1 MQSWHSLKKRIHD
14 MNFQSKIKF
23 AFLLISMIPV
33 IVLGSF
39 CFSETRSLLI
49 NQSKS
54 DLNAALNQSALTLN
68 SQLEAYNKIVNFL
81 SFNQEIVNAANH
93 TYTSTFEMYD
103 QLVNVID
110 QNFYT
115 ARNLNASIEQLTL
128 YTDTNLHQHGQTVR
142 PLSEVRTATWYPLVM
157 QSTNI
162 LWFSDRHNIY
172 SVRRVLNTKIKNPKD
187 NIIYARINAKS
198 LLEPF
203 DSLETQGAELLIM
216 DAAGQAVYS
225 SEPDQVYPESL
236 FRHPSVDE
244 MHWNG
249 EEYTV
254 LHASIPTSGWEV
266 FLYKPTSLITQSAWR
281 IVSTVLLMIIA
292 CIVAVVVAGTLF
304 SHKFISRIEQLRHNM
319 KTVEEGSLE
328 VTVHSDSKDEI
339 GDLIRGFGNM
349 VVKTEDLINK
359 VYREEIARKEYE
371 MKALQAQINPHFLY
385 NSLSLINWRAL
396 RIHATDISEMAQ
408 LLSTFYR
415 TTLNKGNN
423 MILVSNEIL
432 NVQSYMKI
440 QLLMHSNSFD
450 VEYRIDEA
458 ILPYHMPNLMLQ
470 PLIENAI
477 IHGIENRDEGGR
489 IKLSGQLEDGCIV
502 FQVEDNGIGIEPKQL
517 ASLLD
522 SKPMGYGLKNVHD
535 RARLMYGSEYG
546 ITITSEVNQGTH
558 VTLRFP
564 AADENK

>member
-1 MQSWHSLKKRIHD
+1 MQSWYTLKKRIHD

-128 YTDTNLHQHGQTVR
+128 YTGTNLHQHGQTVR
-142 PLSEVRTATWYPLVM
+142 PISEVHNTTWYPLVM
-157 QSTNI
+157 KSTNI

-187 NIIYARINAKS
+187 NIIYARINSKS

-203 DSLETQGAELLIM
+203 DSLETQGAELLII

-225 SEPDQVYPESL
+225 SEPDEVYPNSL
-236 FRHPSVDE
+236 YRDPSVDE

-249 EEYTV
+249 KKYTV

-292 CIVAVVVAGTLF
+292 CIGAVVVAGTLF
-304 SHKFISRIEQLRHNM
+304 SRKFISRIEQLRHNM

-450 VEYRIDEA
+450 VEYQIDEA

-477 IHGIENRDEGGR
+477 IHGIENRDEGGK
-489 IKLSGQLEDGCIV
+489 IKLSGKLEDDCIV
-502 FQVEDNGIGIEPKQL
+502 FQVDDNGIGIEPGQL

-522 SKPMGYGLKNVHD
+522 SKPTGYGLKNVHD
-535 RARLMYGSEYG
+535 RARLMYGAEYG
-546 ITITSEVNQGTH
+546 ITIMSEVNQGTH

-564 AADENK
+564 AADE

>member
-1 MQSWHSLKKRIHD
+1 MQNWRSLKKYIHD
-14 MNFQSKIKF
+14 LNFQTKIKL

-81 SFNQEIVNAANH
+81 RFNQEIVNAANH

-103 QLVNVID
+103 TFVNVID

-115 ARNLNASIEQLTL
+115 ARNLNTSIEQLTL
-128 YTDTNLHQHGQTVR
+128 YTGSNLHQHGQTVH
-142 PLSEVRTATWYPLVM
+142 PIDEIKNTDWYPRVM
-157 QSTNI
+157 NSTNV
-162 LWFSDRHNIY
+162 LWFSDNDKIF
-172 SVRRVLNTKIKNPKD
+172 SVTRILNTKERNPKD
-187 NIIYARINAKS
+187 NILYACINYES
-198 LLEPF
+198 LMQPFETLEA
-203 DSLETQGAELLIM
+203 QGAKLLIL
-216 DAAGQAVYS
+216 DGEGQAVYS
-225 SEPDQVYPESL
+225 SEQEYPSSL
-236 FRHPSVDE
+236 FTEPSAEELD
-244 MHWNG
+244 WNG
-249 EEYTV
+249 EKNTV
-254 LHASIPTSGWEV
+254 LHSSISTSGWTV
-266 FLYKPTSLITQSAWR
+266 FLYKPTDLITNSAWR

-292 CIVAVVVAGTLF
+292 CIAAVAVAGSLF
-304 SHKFISRIEQLRHNM
+304 SRKFISRIQHLRNNM

-328 VTVHSDSKDEI
+328 VTVYSDSKDEI

-349 VVKTEDLINK
+349 VFKTEDLINK

-415 TTLNKGNN
+415 TTLNKGDN
-423 MILVSNEIL
+423 MILVANEIL

-440 QLLMHSNSFD
+440 QLIMHSNSFD
-450 VEYRIDEA
+450 VEYQIDEA
-458 ILPYHMPNLMLQ
+458 ILAYHMPNLMLQ
-470 PLIENAI
+470 PLVENAI
-477 IHGIENRDEGGR
+477 IHGIENRGKGGE
-489 IKLSGQLEDGCIV
+489 IKLSGRLEDGCIV
-502 FQVEDNGIGIEPKQL
+502 FQVEDNGIGIEPERLAQL
-517 ASLLD
+517 LE
-522 SKPMGYGLKNVHD
+522 SKPTGYGLKNVHD
-535 RARLMYGSEYG
+535 RTKVMYGPEYG
-546 ITITSEVNQGTH
+546 LSIQSEVNQGTR
-558 VTLRFP
+558 VTLKFP
-564 AADENK
+564 VNKH

>member
-1 MQSWHSLKKRIHD
+1 MRQSWHSLKKYIHD
-14 MNFQSKIKF
+14 LNFQTKIKL

-54 DLNAALNQSALTLN
+54 DLNAALNQSALTLD

-103 QLVNVID
+103 QIVNVID

-128 YTDTNLHQHGQTVR
+128 YTGTNLHQHGQTVR
-142 PLSEVRTATWYPLVM
+142 QLDEIKKMNWYPHVM
-157 QSTNI
+157 DSTNV
-162 LWFSDRHNIY
+162 LWFSEQQRIF

-187 NIIYARINAKS
+187 NILYAKINYES
-198 LLEPF
+198 LLKPF
-203 DSLETQGAELLIM
+203 ESLESQGGNLLIL
-216 DAAGQAVYS
+216 DTRGQLVYT
-225 SEPDQVYPESL
+225 SEPSGVYPTSL
-236 FRHPSVDE
+236 YSDPSVEE

-249 EEYTV
+249 QKYTV
-254 LHASIPTSGWEV
+254 LHSEIPTSGWTV
-266 FLYKPTSLITQSAWR
+266 FLYKPTNLITEKAWQ
-281 IVSTVLLMIIA
+281 IVSTVLFIIVG
-292 CIVAVVVAGTLF
+292 CIAAVAIAGTLF
-304 SHKFISRIEQLRHNM
+304 SRKFISRIEQLRSNM
-319 KTVEEGSLE
+319 KTVEEGALE

-349 VVKTEDLINK
+349 VVKTEGLINK

-415 TTLNKGNN
+415 TTLNKGDN
-423 MILVSNEIL
+423 MILVSDEIL

-440 QLLMHSNSFD
+440 QLIMHSNSFD
-450 VEYRIDEA
+450 VEYQIDEA
-458 ILPYHMPNLMLQ
+458 ILAFHMPNLMLQ
-470 PLIENAI
+470 PLMENAI
-477 IHGIENRDEGGR
+477 IHGIENRDEGGK
-489 IKLSGQLEDGCIV
+489 IKLSGKLEDDCIV
-502 FQVEDNGIGIEPKQL
+502 FQVEDNGIGIEPERI
-517 ASLLD
+517 ASLLE
-522 SKPMGYGLKNVHD
+522 SKPTGYGLKNVHD
-535 RARLMYGSEYG
+535 RAKVMYGSEYG
-546 ITITSEVNQGTH
+546 LTIESEVNRGTR
-558 VTLRFP
+558 VILRFP
-564 AADENK
+564 ANE